1 LPLFPL
7 AVQQFLTPMLVL
19 SVVAIV
25 YGAYVTLMQTD
36 VKRLIA
42 YSSVSH
48 MGFVTLGIFTLDQ
61 AGVEGAILQMINH
74 GILSGALF
82 LCVGMIYERTH
93 TREIADYGGVA
104 RRAPIYASLMALFC
118 LAATGFPG
126 LNSFVGELL
135 IVGAAFRSG
144 VWWGALAIWGVVL
157 GTVYMVWLFYRV
169 IMGPTN
175 PGLEG
180 LKLELNAREVA
191 ILAPLAVLTVALGLA
206 PDLVLS
212 GLHASVGEL
221 LSTGGL
227 R

>member
-1 LPLFPL
+1 
-7 AVQQFLTPMLVL
+7 
-19 SVVAIV
+19 
-25 YGAYVTLMQTD
+25 
-36 VKRLIA
+36 
-42 YSSVSH
+42 

-144 VWWGALAIWGVVL
+144 IWWGALAIWGVVL
-157 GTVYMVWLFYRV
+157 GTVYMVWLFYRM

-191 ILAPLAVLTVALGLA
+191 ILAPLAVLAVALGLA